1 MEHSSICREQVL
13 SQLAA
18 IGFAPTGEFF
28 CHAQQPEKISPEAL
42 ASVAAFERNGNTL
55 KFKFYD
61 KLQALE
67 LLGRFLGMD
76 GEAAGGDPGLLAAI
90 LNSTKEDMGGVS
102 ELQFS
107 ADAGAE
113 LVEQTDNG
121 PV

>member
-1 MEHSSICREQVL
+1 MDNSTICREQVL
-13 SQLAA
+13 SELAA

-28 CHAQQPEKISPEAL
+28 CHAHQPERISPSAL
-42 ASVAAFERNGNTL
+42 ASVAAFERNGNTM

-76 GEAAGGDPGLLAAI
+76 GAADGGDPGLLAAI
-90 LNSTKEDMGGVS
+90 LNSTKEDLNGISG
-102 ELQFS
+102 LQS
-107 ADAGAE
+107 PTDAGAE
-113 LVEQTDNG
+113 LVEQTGDE

>member
-1 MEHSSICREQVL
+1 MDNSSISREQVL

-28 CHAQQPEKISPEAL
+28 CHEQQPERISPEAL

-67 LLGRFLGMD
+67 LLGRFLGM
-76 GEAAGGDPGLLAAI
+76 EEQAAGGDPGLLSAI
-90 LNSTKEDMGGVS
+90 LSSTKEDLSGIS
-102 ELQFS
+102 EIQPP

-113 LVEQTDNG
+113 LVEQTGDE